1 MHKKSR
7 IGLALASLLLLV
19 LYVTPLWWIKLDA
32 PQYPEGLGLYIW
44 VDRIT
49 GENPNDLHT
58 INGLNHYIGMKK
70 ITPESI
76 PELTVMPYVV
86 GFVIVSG
93 LLVAWSGRK
102 TLVVLWL
109 LVFLGVLLAGLVDFY
124 LWEYDYGHQL
134 DPTAPIKVPGMSYQ
148 PPLIGTKQLL
158 NMKTTSVPYLGGLA
172 AGLSFLT
179 GVLVMINEWRTDRR
193 ERQTHDTIS
202 KKPAMAAAGR

>member
-1 MHKKSR
+1 MRKKSR
-7 IGLALASLLLLV
+7 RSLALASLLLLV
-19 LYVTPLWWIKLDA
+19 VYVTPLWWIRLDA

-58 INGLNHYIGMKK
+58 INGLNHYIGMKT

-86 GFVIVSG
+86 GFLVASG
-93 LLVAWSGRK
+93 LMVAWSGRRP
-102 TLVVLWL
+102 LVAVWL
-109 LVFLGVLLAGLVDFY
+109 LVFLGVLLTGLVDFY
-124 LWEYDYGHQL
+124 LWEYDYGHNL
-134 DPTAPIKVPGMSYQ
+134 DPMAPIKVPGMTYQ

-158 NMKTTSVPYLGGLA
+158 NMKTTSLPYLGGLA

-179 GVLVMINEWRTDRR
+179 GVLVLIQEWRTGRKKG
-193 ERQTHDTIS
+193 QTNEAIS
-202 KKPAMAAAGR
+202 NAEMAASGR